1 MAAVKY
7 LTFRDLRNTPGALW
21 KKLRGDTTVAL
32 TANGVPRALVIGIE
46 DGDVEAA
53 LRIVTRAKAQLA
65 LSRLRERAAAAELD
79 RLGAAAIEEEVREV
93 RQRRPR

>member
-7 LTFRDLRNTPGALW
+7 LAFRDLRNTPGALW
-21 KKLRGDTTVAL
+21 KKLRGDSTVAL

-46 DGDVEAA
+46 NGDVEAA
-53 LRIVTRAKAQLA
+53 VRVVTRAKAQLA
-65 LSRLRERAAAAELD
+65 LSRLRQRAAAAGLD
-79 RLGAAAIEEEVREV
+79 RLAPETIEAEVRAV

>member
-53 LRIVTRAKAQLA
+53 VRIVTRAKAQLA
-65 LSRLRERAAAAELD
+65 LSRLRERAAAAGLD
-79 RLGAAAIEEEVREV
+79 RPTPDAIEAEVRAV

>member
-7 LTFRDLRNTPGALW
+7 LTFRDLRNTPSALW
-21 KKLRGDTTVAL
+21 KKLRGNATVAL

-53 LRIVTRAKAQLA
+53 VRIVTRAKAQLA
-65 LSRLRERAAAAELD
+65 LSHLRERAAATGLD
-79 RLGAAAIEEEVREV
+79 RLTPEAIEAEVREV

>member
-79 RLGAAAIEEEVREV
+79 RLGAAAIEAEVREV

>member
-65 LSRLRERAAAAELD
+65 LSRLRQRAAAGLD
-79 RLGAAAIEEEVREV
+79 RPTLEAIEAEVRAV

>member
-53 LRIVTRAKAQLA
+53 VRIVTRAKAQLA
-65 LSRLRERAAAAELD
+65 LSRLRQRAATAGLD
-79 RLGAAAIEEEVREV
+79 RPTPDAIEAEVRAV
-93 RQRRPR
+93 RHRRPR